1 MAFVVCTVRVSG
13 RVAERWNQAA
23 IDAACSRGGII
34 EALVTDPTCPTRAQL
49 RGFRS
54 RGPFAVRVS
63 FHVSRDALKALRRLR
78 GRAMTQ
84 GEAIRRLL
92 LVAFGLWAPGR
103 PRPDHPRPHP
113 VLPQAPRAPY
123 LAVSAAAKRRLP
135 EGHADRALGPTD
147 PVLYH
152 PPEEA

>member
-13 RVAERWNQAA
+13 RVAERWDQAA
-23 IDAACSRGGII
+23 NDAACSRGGII
-34 EALVTDPTCPTRAQL
+34 EAIVKDPTCPTRAQL

-54 RGPFAVRVS
+54 RGPFTVRVS
-63 FHVSRDALKALRRLR
+63 FHVSRDSMKALRRLR

-84 GEAIRRLL
+84 GEATRRLL
-92 LVAFGLWAPGR
+92 LVALGLWSPG
-103 PRPDHPRPHP
+103 PPPHP
-113 VLPQAPRAPY
+113 GPPQAPPRAHY
-123 LAVSAAAKRRLP
+123 LAERLAVRAAAAKRRLP